1 LRYVLLN
8 NTSLQITSETYKN
21 LVQIAKDDLV
31 VVEKIFYNLIIKEYG
46 LLNYN
51 ATKLL
56 RKSLENLKLNKLKE
70 EFNGKNIIFIVQT
83 DKYDD
88 GINEQIKIS
97 IETTVRDYGVQQ
109 CKIIFIK
116 SYIRFLLKSNNS
128 NTKIGIDEF
137 FYIIHNHLQI
147 INIRDFDIIYFMN
160 IHIH

>member
-56 RKSLENLKLNKLKE
+56 RKSLENLKLNKL
-70 EFNGKNIIFIVQT
+70 
-83 DKYDD
+83 
-88 GINEQIKIS
+88 
-97 IETTVRDYGVQQ
+97 
-109 CKIIFIK
+109 
-116 SYIRFLLKSNNS
+116 
-128 NTKIGIDEF
+128 
-137 FYIIHNHLQI
+137 
-147 INIRDFDIIYFMN
+147 
-160 IHIH
+160 